1 MTTISSVRGFE
12 ALDSRGRPTV
22 GCVVELAGGARGR
35 VVVPS
40 GASTGQ
46 YEAYELRDGGPRYE
60 GFGVLGAVRSVNEV
74 LATAVT
80 GLEAADQEQVDL
92 AMEAADG
99 TPTLAVLGGNAVLA
113 VSLAVMI
120 ADAQGA
126 GCELWQRLSD
136 SETPLLPMPMVNIF
150 SGGAHAGH
158 AIDIQDVLV
167 VPVGAAS
174 FAEAMEWVSRVRL
187 ASAVI
192 LESRGGSAA
201 LVADEGGLGGRLA
214 SNAEALSLVTEG
226 IEAAGFVPGVDV
238 GIAVDLAANQFWD
251 GSHYVLRAEH
261 LRLTPSDWLSVVAGW
276 CEQFPIVS
284 VEDVL
289 SDDDWSGWR
298 EASQSLGVGRQLL
311 GDDLF
316 ATNASRLRRAID
328 SAVGNAVLVKPNQA
342 GTVSRALAVVRMAQ
356 VNGYATV
363 VSARSGDT
371 EDAWLADLA
380 VGWRSGQIKVGS
392 TMRSERTAKW
402 NRLLEIEALDQGHT
416 RFAGRGG
423 LAGQT
428 VDAPGT
434 G

>member
-46 YEAYELRDGGPRYE
+46 YEAHELRDGGPRYE
-60 GFGVLGAVRSVNEV
+60 GFGVGGAVRSVNEV
-74 LATAVT
+74 LAPTVT
-80 GLEAADQEQVDL
+80 GLDAADQEKVDL

-99 TPTLAVLGGNAVLA
+99 TPTLATLGANAVLA
-113 VSLAVMI
+113 VSLAVMV
-120 ADAQGA
+120 ADAQASGR
-126 GCELWQRLSD
+126 ELWQRLSGSD
-136 SETPLLPMPMVNIF
+136 SPLLPMPMVNIF
-150 SGGAHAGH
+150 SGGAHAGR

-167 VPVGAAS
+167 VPVGARS
-174 FAEAMEWVSRVRL
+174 FAEAIEWVARVRS
-187 ASAVI
+187 ASAAI
-192 LESRGGSAA
+192 LESRGVSAA
-201 LVADEGGLGGRLA
+201 MVADEGGLGGRLA
-214 SNAEALSLVTEG
+214 SNADALSLVTEG
-226 IEAAGFVPGVDV
+226 IAAAGFVPGAEV

-251 GSHYVLRAEH
+251 GSHYVLGAEQR
-261 LRLTPSDWLSVVAGW
+261 RLTPSDWLAVVAGW

-289 SDDDWSGWR
+289 SDDDWSGWS

-316 ATNASRLRRAID
+316 ATNASRLSRGIA

-342 GTVSRALAVVRMAQ
+342 GTVSRARAVVRMAQ
-356 VNGYATV
+356 ENGYATV

-371 EDAWLADLA
+371 EDTWLADLA
-380 VGWRSGQIKVGS
+380 VGWSSGQIKVGS

-402 NRLLEIEALDQGHT
+402 NRLLEIEALNQGHT
-416 RFAGRGG
+416 RFAGRVG

-428 VDAPGT
+428 VDAPGIV
-434 G
+434 